1 MQKAFSGCCAP
12 CFCTLRLVL
21 AGVFAVYAPLS
32 AARSIDTGRHQVI
45 TAEVIMLPA
54 PRTSGAVSLEET
66 LHKRHSVRDFLPA
79 PISLKDVSQ
88 LLWAAQG
95 ITHDDQLRTAPSAG
109 ALYPLEL
116 YLVAGEVVSLPA
128 GIYHYL
134 PQRHRLEVIRRG
146 DFRTDLAAAAMHQ
159 DWLKDSAAI
168 LVFAAVEERTTAKYG
183 SRGPSYVRTEIGH
196 AAQNVLLQAVAL
208 GLGGTPVGAFD
219 DEWSAQV
226 LDLPAEEKIL
236 YLVPIGKPR

>member
-1 MQKAFSGCCAP
+1 MRKAFYGRCAP
-12 CFCTLRLVL
+12 RFFVLRIIL
-21 AGVFAVYAPLS
+21 ASALTAYASLLS
-32 AARSIDTGRHQVI
+32 ARSVDTGRHRVI
-45 TAEVIMLPA
+45 AAEIIVLPA
-54 PRTSGAVSLEET
+54 PHTAGYMSLEEA
-66 LHKRHSVRDFLPA
+66 LHRRDSVREFLGTPM
-79 PISLKDVSQ
+79 SLEDVSQ

-116 YLVAGEVVSLPA
+116 YLVGGDVLNLPA
-128 GIYHYL
+128 GIYRYL

-146 DFRTDLAAAAMHQ
+146 DFRADLAAAAMHQ

-183 SRGPSYVRTEIGH
+183 SRGRAYVHAEAGH